1 MKKKNGNKEKEQEKK
16 NKFLLKDLLIDNLIW
31 LKILYLLRIIYII
44 DVNQIK
50 ENQSNNELNQKKG
63 IQVQDLEVNEK

>member
-1 MKKKNGNKEKEQEKK
+1 MKKKNGNKEKEKEKK